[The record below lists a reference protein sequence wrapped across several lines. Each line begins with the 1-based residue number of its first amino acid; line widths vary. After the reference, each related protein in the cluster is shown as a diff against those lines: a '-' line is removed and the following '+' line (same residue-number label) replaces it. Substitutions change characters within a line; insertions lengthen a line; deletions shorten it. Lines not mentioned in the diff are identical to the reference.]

1 MIPFR
6 RRRDVHVCFPS
17 GAIFL
22 LVVWA
27 RWAPLRPATPHSF
40 PCTLSQTSVSELPL
54 GTIAVITHKSRK
66 GSMSFFHHAS
76 GRSPVGH
83 ACLLIYVSKWPAF
96 GVPYDYGNSGTV
108 CSRLDLSLAC
118 LLAAGQ
124 GPDELD
130 PRSRRPPPSMVE
142 ESESF
147 GTPWAG
153 LQPNGWYERKSP
165 VAAIPRP

>member
-1 MIPFR
+1 
-6 RRRDVHVCFPS
+6 
-17 GAIFL
+17 
-22 LVVWA
+22 
-27 RWAPLRPATPHSF
+27 
-40 PCTLSQTSVSELPL
+40 
-54 GTIAVITHKSRK
+54 
-66 GSMSFFHHAS
+66 MSFFHHAS

-118 LLAAGQ
+118 LLRVKVQTNWTRAQ
-124 GPDELD
+124 GA
-130 PRSRRPPPSMVE
+130 PPPSMVE